1 MASTLPA
8 GRLNSE
14 WLEADG
20 LGGFASGTVS
30 GIRTRR
36 YHALLL
42 VATTPPTGRMVLV
55 NGLEVWLETPGG
67 RFALSAQRY
76 TPDVIH
82 PDGHRHI
89 AGFEHEPWPIW
100 TFRLDDG
107 SEVTQEVIACHERGH
122 VIVRWRL
129 RSLPGSVQLMVRPLL
144 SGRDYH
150 ALHHENQAF
159 DFTAEVAGGC
169 VLWRP
174 YPGVPPISAVTDGS
188 YRHEPVWYRNVQY
201 DAERDRGLDYIED
214 LASPGVF
221 SWTLDGGDATLVLS
235 AGEASPDLD
244 AARLLDA
251 EARRRRGF
259 RTPLER
265 AADAYVVRRG
275 TGRTIVAGY
284 PWFTDWGRD
293 TFITLRGFMGLPG
306 GLELARDILL
316 AWAPAV
322 SEGMVP
328 NRFPDAGEQPEYNAV
343 DASLWYVIAA
353 HELLEAAG
361 AGGIALAAA
370 DQQLLQHAI
379 CRIVAGYRAG
389 TRYGIRM
396 DADGLL
402 AAGVPGV
409 QLTWMDAKVGDRVIT
424 PRIGKP
430 VEVQALWLNT
440 LCIAGASRPEYC
452 ALYRHALASF
462 QLRFWNDAAGCLY
475 DVVDVDHVAGR
486 HDPAVRPNQILA
498 VGGLPHQVLVEP
510 YASRVVETV
519 ERRLLTP
526 LGLRSLA
533 PEEPGYRPHFG
544 GGVWERDSAYHQGTV
559 WPWLI
564 GPFVEAW
571 LRVRDDTLD
580 AKREADE
587 RFLSPLR
594 AHLGVAGLGHV
605 SEIADAEPPHRP
617 GGCPFQAWSLGEF
630 LRASRLVADEPA
642 KEVAQRPRNRVPA
655 PQAERRTGSSPMLL
669 KEDSDGTRP
678 TGRRVR
684 ARRAERAERSR
695 LAEDGGAA
703 AGSCGGRISANA
715 SGARCARTTARTAT
729 PGSTSRTI
737 RRVRAPIAGA
747 RTASPASATAASG
760 CASRWPCG
768 TAETRS

>member
-1 MASTLPA
+1 MPEPVPA
-8 GRLNSE
+8 ALLAAE

-42 VATTPPTGRMVLV
+42 TATRPPTGRVVLV
-55 NGLEVWLETPGG
+55 NGLEAWLETAAG

-76 TPDVIH
+76 TPDVVH
-82 PDGHRHI
+82 PDGARRI
-89 AGFEHEPWPIW
+89 ADFRTDPWPTW
-100 TFRLDDG
+100 TFRAEDG
-107 SEVTQEVIACHERGH
+107 TEVSQEVVACHERGH

-129 RSLPGSVQLMVRPLL
+129 RSLSLVGRVGGRGPNPVRTDQPVQLMVRPLL

-150 ALHHENQAF
+150 ALHHENPSF
-159 DFTAEVAGGC
+159 DFSAEGTGAR

-174 YPGVPPISAVTDGS
+174 YPGVPAISALTDGS
-188 YRHEPVWYRNVQY
+188 YRHDPAWYRSFQY
-201 DAERDRGLDYIED
+201 DAERERGLDFTED

-221 SWTLDGGDATLVLS
+221 SWTLNGSDATLMLS

-244 AARLLDA
+244 AGWLLDA
-251 EARRRRGF
+251 EARRRKGF
-259 RTPLER
+259 GSPLQR

-275 TGRTIVAGY
+275 AGRTIVAGY

-293 TFITLRGFMGLPG
+293 TFLTLRGFITLPG

-328 NRFPDAGEQPEYNAV
+328 NRFPDAGAQPEYNAV

-353 HELLEAAG
+353 HDLLQAAS
-361 AGGIALAAA
+361 AGRIALAAA
-370 DQQLLQHAI
+370 DQHSLHHAI
-379 CRIVAGYRAG
+379 GQIVAGYRDG
-389 TRYGIRM
+389 TRFGIRM
-396 DADGLL
+396 AADGLL

-409 QLTWMDAKVGDRVIT
+409 QLTWMDAKVGDRVVT

-430 VEVQALWLNT
+430 VEVQALWLNA
-440 LCIAGASRPEYC
+440 LRIAAAIWPEYY

-462 QLRFWNDAAGCLY
+462 QLRFWNESRGCLF
-475 DVVDVDHVAGR
+475 DVVDADHVAGR
-486 HDPAVRPNQILA
+486 NDPAVRPNQILA
-498 VGGLPHQVLVEP
+498 VGGLPYQVLVEP
-510 YASRVVETV
+510 YARRVVETV
-519 ERRLLTP
+519 EGRLLTP
-526 LGLRSLA
+526 LGLRTLA
-533 PEEPGYRPHFG
+533 PGEPGYTPHYG
-544 GGVWERDSAYHQGTV
+544 GGVGERDAAYHQGTV

-571 LRVRDDTLD
+571 LRVRGDPAA

-594 AHLGVAGLGHV
+594 EHLGVAGLGHI

-630 LRASRLVADEPA
+630 LRATSLVEIEEAEENARPA
-642 KEVAQRPRNRVPA
+642 EQRV
-655 PQAERRTGSSPMLL
+655 
-669 KEDSDGTRP
+669 K
-678 TGRRVR
+678 
-684 ARRAERAERSR
+684 
-695 LAEDGGAA
+695 
-703 AGSCGGRISANA
+703 A
-715 SGARCARTTARTAT
+715 SL
-729 PGSTSRTI
+729 
-737 RRVRAPIAGA
+737 
-747 RTASPASATAASG
+747 
-760 CASRWPCG
+760 
-768 TAETRS
+768 